1 MELSKPPPDCQA
13 FANFLRTELQ
23 EFHQTLRSSYDHQ
36 RITRAVARLR
46 LALGDVENVVG
57 NPKQRHAWPHDQ
69 QWGFVS
75 LFAYVQEV
83 KQELK
88 SATRRYYQQYK

>member
-1 MELSKPPPDCQA
+1 MKPNEPPPDCQS

-23 EFHQTLRSSYDHQ
+23 EFDRTLRSSHDHQ
-36 RITRAVARLR
+36 RIAQAVARLR
-46 LALGDVENVVG
+46 LALGDVESIVA
-57 NPKQRHAWPHDQ
+57 NPKQRYAWSPDQ
-69 QWGFVS
+69 QWSFVS

-88 SATRRYYQQYK
+88 SVARHYS